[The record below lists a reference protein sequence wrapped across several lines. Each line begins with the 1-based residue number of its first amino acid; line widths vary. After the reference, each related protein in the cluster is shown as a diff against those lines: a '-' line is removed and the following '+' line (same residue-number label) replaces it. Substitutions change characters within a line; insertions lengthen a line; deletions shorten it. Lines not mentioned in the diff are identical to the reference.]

1 MTSSPHSMGKFAAVA
16 FAVVFYVGLP
26 RGANAQDAAPVRTLA
41 PEDYSLTTKDG
52 VQLQIT
58 FYPSTVGP
66 QAVPVVMLHDFNGTR
81 AVFASLATLL
91 QVPTPELAE
100 SLPPGPPLQGCAV
113 VTVDLRGHGGSKNA
127 VYDDQAV
134 ELDAAHFQLE
144 DYQDMVL
151 FDMEAVRAFLVAQ
164 NDAGRLN
171 LNKLCVVGAG
181 MGANVALA
189 YAARDWSI
197 PPLAARKQG
206 QDVKALVL
214 LSPTRNFHGLSSIEP
229 LKFPPVQQRMSIYLA
244 YGAGDPKVAKD
255 CKNIAKI
262 FERYHPE
269 PPREMMASRKDFFTF
284 APNTPRQG
292 TELLTSEEF
301 GQAPRIAGFIEMRL
315 GRRDFPHVVRLK

>member
-1 MTSSPHSMGKFAAVA
+1 MTSSPRLLEKSVAAA
-16 FAVVFYVGLP
+16 IAAALLVGMP
-26 RGANAQDAAPVRTLA
+26 SAADAQDGAPARTLPPA
-41 PEDYSLTTKDG
+41 AYSLTTKDG
-52 VQLQIT
+52 VQLRIT
-58 FYPSTVGP
+58 YFPSTAGE
-66 QAVPVVMLHDFNGTR
+66 QAVPVVMLHDFNETR
-81 AVFASLATLL
+81 AVFTPLATLL
-91 QVPTPELAE
+91 QSPTQDIAE

-113 VTVDLRGHGGSKNA
+113 VTVDLRGHGESKTA
-127 VYDDQAV
+127 VDGDLAV
-134 ELDAAHFQLE
+134 ELDAAHFQVG
-144 DYQDMVL
+144 DYHDMVL
-151 FDMEAVRAFLVAQ
+151 FDMEAVRAFLVAE

-171 LNKLCVVGAG
+171 LNKLCIVGAG

-189 YAARDWSI
+189 FAARDWSI

-214 LSPTRNFHGLSSIEP
+214 LSPTRTFHGLSSIEP
-229 LKFPPVQQRMSIYLA
+229 LKFPPVQQGLSIYLA

-269 PPREMMASRKDFFTF
+269 PPRELMASRKDYFVF

-292 TELLTSEEF
+292 TELLTREEF
-301 GQAPRIAGFIEMRL
+301 AQLPRIAGFVEMRL